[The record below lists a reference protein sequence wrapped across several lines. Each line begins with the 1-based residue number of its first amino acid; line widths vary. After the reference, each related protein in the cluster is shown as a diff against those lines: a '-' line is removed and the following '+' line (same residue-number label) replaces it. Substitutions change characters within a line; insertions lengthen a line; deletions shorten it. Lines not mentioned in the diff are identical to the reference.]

1 MTALNEYFAT
11 SQDEAEKRYQKY
23 KNVDPFPGIDR
34 ALLSSAHIE
43 AYIAKTGM
51 IYPYFPDNDKGKK
64 ITPAALKMTVGPEVL
79 YWDKRDRQQYSNDL
93 TTNDLITLRPNSITF
108 LRTFERFRV
117 PDYIAIRFNFRIKHV
132 HRGLLLGTGP
142 IIDPGFKGYPM
153 IPVHN
158 LTDNRYDIRVG
169 EEFINVEF
177 TKISDIKSQPVD
189 DDGLMKYP
197 FEYQSNK
204 GKTCDYSFTE
214 YIDKS
219 VPSKRVKSSLS
230 SVIDK
235 ARNLVKKQE
244 KKVRENEKKIF
255 WSVFIGIVSLVVAAI
270 ALIYGGYQLTVSA
283 SDIINNTRERLDVI
297 QSQSIELDN
306 QSIEIEK
313 LKSRIDVLETII
325 SKNKK
330 DQ

>member
-1 MTALNEYFAT
+1 MNTLNEYFAA
-11 SQDEAEKRYQKY
+11 SPGEAEKRYEKY

-51 IYPYFPDNDKGKK
+51 IYPYFPDNDKDKK
-64 ITPAALKMTVGPEVL
+64 ITSASLKMTVGPEVL
-79 YWDKRDRQQYSNDL
+79 YWDEKNKQQYSKDL
-93 TTNDLITLRPNSITF
+93 TTSDLITLRPNSITF
-108 LRTFERFRV
+108 LRTFERFLI

-142 IIDPGFKGYPM
+142 LLDPGFKGYPM

-177 TKISDIKSQPVD
+177 TKISNIKSQPINE
-189 DDGLMKYP
+189 DGLMHYP
-197 FEYQSNK
+197 FKYQRNN
-204 GKTCDYSFTE
+204 GKTFDYSFTK
-214 YIDKS
+214 YIDKN

-230 SVIDK
+230 SVIDE
-235 ARNLVKKQE
+235 ARRLVEIQGKTVKY
-244 KKVRENEKKIF
+244 
-255 WSVFIGIVSLVVAAI
+255 SIGIGILTIMVTIAALVYA
-270 ALIYGGYQLTVSA
+270 GYHLTISA
-283 SDIINNTRERLDVI
+283 TDIINNARERLDEF

-306 QSIEIEK
+306 RSIEIEK
-313 LKSRIDVLETII
+313 LKSRIDVLETMI
-325 SKNKK
+325 SKNKT